1 MSNQGPQPLKPEDD
15 WVRGNQLELGRR
27 IADADPN
34 GDRALWSMLYLGQSA
49 IRLMKGLA
57 DLKDISQVMGYV
69 VAQCEQ
75 DVQAGARALLA
86 EPDTTSKRYQELHF
100 NTRVSAAILGR
111 LNQLVE
117 AGMQAASELETRPT
131 DQGH

>member
-1 MSNQGPQPLKPEDD
+1 MNQGPSQLKPEDD

-27 IADADPN
+27 VADADPN

-49 IRLMKGLA
+49 IRLMKGVA
-57 DLKDISQVMGYV
+57 DRKDISQVLGYV
-69 VAQCEQ
+69 IAQCEQ

-86 EPDTTSKRYQELHF
+86 MPDTESKEYRELHF

-117 AGMQAASELETRPT
+117 AGMQAAAELESRPT
-131 DQGH
+131 AQGH